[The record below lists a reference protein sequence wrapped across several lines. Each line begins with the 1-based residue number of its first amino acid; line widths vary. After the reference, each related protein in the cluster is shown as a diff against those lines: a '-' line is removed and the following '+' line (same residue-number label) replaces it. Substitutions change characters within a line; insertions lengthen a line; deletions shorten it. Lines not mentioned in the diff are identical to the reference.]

1 MRYSRV
7 DIGAD
12 EVFPIAGDFEPDEDV
27 DFADFAIF
35 ANNWL
40 AGIE

>member
-1 MRYSRV
+1 
-7 DIGAD
+7 AD

-40 AGIE
+40 AGVGD